1 MGAALSKKDCV
12 DLSDLPAATYA
23 ELTSEDYTVIRTSG
37 TQQTG
42 WRIPTGAHL
51 DCANQ
56 AACSIWA
63 GALASNRILST
74 GHVLITG
81 DPAQPWR
88 VHMVFDGENS
98 EHFCGWRVSDPA
110 RRTFWPTRLSG
121 DAPEALAAREA
132 WWLRLDGL
140 LNSLQTYEQKEAK
153 AAEAA
158 KAAEDSDEEEFRTSE
173 ENWKIPKGFSG
184 VDVGERLEAAYAADE
199 PARHAAAK
207 AAKAA
212 EDSDEEEFRTSE
224 ENWKIPKGFS
234 GVDVGERLEA
244 AYAAD
249 EPARHAAA
257 KALIEDPVATTGM
270 MILMRQ
276 RESTMARCK
285 RNGALSAMPPGK
297 NFGSLLMD
305 LQAVSEHDA
314 NRVRRLFDNG
324 CPKAIIIHLCQILVS
339 APLRNQLI
347 TEEEAKLYLEPL
359 AQPVHY

>member
-207 AAKAA
+207 A
-212 EDSDEEEFRTSE
+212 
-224 ENWKIPKGFS
+224 
-234 GVDVGERLEA
+234 
-244 AYAAD
+244 
-249 EPARHAAA
+249 
-257 KALIEDPVATTGM
+257 LIEDPVATTGM

>member
-37 TQQTG
+37 TQQAG

-51 DCANQ
+51 DCANKTS
-56 AACSIWA
+56 CSLWA

-74 GHVLITG
+74 GKVRIVG
-81 DPAQPWR
+81 DPEQPWR
-88 VHMVFDGENS
+88 VHMVFDGEDS
-98 EHFCGWRVSDPA
+98 EHACGWRVSDPA

-158 KAAEDSDEEEFRTSE
+158 EDSDEEEFRRVQE
-173 ENWKIPKGFSG
+173 GECKIPKGFSG
-184 VDVGERLEAAYAADE
+184 VDVGERLEA
-199 PARHAAAK
+199 
-207 AAKAA
+207 
-212 EDSDEEEFRTSE
+212 T
-224 ENWKIPKGFS
+224 
-234 GVDVGERLEA
+234 
-244 AYAAD
+244 YAAD

-257 KALIEDPVATTGM
+257 KALMEDPVATTGM

-285 RNGALSAMPPGK
+285 RNGALSPMPPGK

-314 NRVRRLFDNG
+314 NRVRRLFDCG

-339 APLRNQLI
+339 APLRNQFI
-347 TEEEAKLYLEPL
+347 TEEEAKLYLDPL